1 MGLVERSGEIWRD
14 LERSGGQVGQVQTD
28 PNFRK
33 RCVCATSSHEF
44 QLASLD
50 IPRFHDLWHI
60 FEPDSCVLYSFFPWD
75 KLENTRKVD
84 QCWYHGVSPRPE
96 TVNDESG
103 EATPGWFV
111 ERRAWPVMTSPRRF
125 SSAVYHLF
133 VEVEVVGFIDSAYV
147 IIRYLYMC
155 VYHCLFIS
163 LINLLHVFS
172 HKVVSWLK
180 FSWTHG
186 FTVVEAGRFRVSNTR
201 IPSRD
206 SQQGG
211 PSFKLLLNPNK
222 DP

>member
-133 VEVEVVGFIDSAYV
+133 VEVESCGFHRFCIRYHTLLIHVCLSLFIYFID
-147 IIRYLYMC
+147 
-155 VYHCLFIS
+155 
-163 LINLLHVFS
+163 
-172 HKVVSWLK
+172 
-180 FSWTHG
+180 
-186 FTVVEAGRFRVSNTR
+186 
-201 IPSRD
+201 
-206 SQQGG
+206 
-211 PSFKLLLNPNK
+211 
-222 DP
+222 